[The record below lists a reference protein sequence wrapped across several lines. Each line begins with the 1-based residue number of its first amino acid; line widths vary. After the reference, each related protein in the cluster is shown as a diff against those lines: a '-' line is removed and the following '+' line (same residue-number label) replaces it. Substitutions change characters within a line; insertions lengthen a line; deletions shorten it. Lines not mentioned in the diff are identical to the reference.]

1 MSLSK
6 SKSDSNIVT
15 VKENMKVKPKCG
27 RIDIIMGCM
36 FSGKSTEIIRLIN
49 RYKAL
54 DKNILIVNHASDTRY
69 QQNSISTHSNI
80 NHNCFS
86 LENLGELKK
95 DPQYNYNLA
104 DVIVIEEGQFFKNL
118 YEFTMEAAEKD
129 NKIVIV
135 AGLDGDSNREE
146 FGDIIKLIP
155 KCDSVVKLHAM
166 CTMCK
171 DGTLACF
178 TKRLV
183 DNNDQILV
191 GVKEFIPVCRFH
203 FINT

>member
-1 MSLSK
+1 MF
-6 SKSDSNIVT
+6 
-15 VKENMKVKPKCG
+15 G

-54 DKNILIVNHASDTRY
+54 DKKIIIINHKNDDRY
-69 QQNSISTHSNI
+69 KKNSISTHSNI
-80 NHNCFS
+80 NVNCIS
-86 LENLGELKK
+86 LDNLKVIK
-95 DPQYNYNLA
+95 TDASYNYINT
-104 DVIVIEEGQFFKNL
+104 DVIVIEEAQFFNDL
-118 YEFTMEAAEKD
+118 YDFAIKAADND

-155 KCDSVVKLHAM
+155 KCDSVIKLHAL
-166 CTMCK
+166 CSVCK
-171 DGTLACF
+171 DGTLAPF

-183 DNNDQILV
+183 ENKEQVLI
-191 GVKEFIPVCRFH
+191 GVNEFIPVCRKH
-203 FINT
+203 YLIKT